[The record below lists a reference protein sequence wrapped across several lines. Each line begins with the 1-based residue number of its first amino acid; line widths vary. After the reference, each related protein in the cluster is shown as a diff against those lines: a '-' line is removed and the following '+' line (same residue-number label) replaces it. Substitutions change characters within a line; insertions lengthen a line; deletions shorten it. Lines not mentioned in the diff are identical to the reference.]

1 MGMPTWK
8 IGGEIFDLSTRGWIM
23 GVLNVTPDSFSDGG
37 RFFQAPQ
44 ALAEAR
50 KMIANGANI
59 IDVGGESTRPGA
71 EPVDVAEEKRRVIP
85 IIEELA
91 AEALL
96 SIDTSKAEV
105 AAAALDA
112 GAKIVNDVTGG
123 RRDDAMWPLLAKRG
137 AGFIIMHMQGTPL
150 TMQRAPTY
158 HDVVAE
164 VADFFRQQYACA
176 LKFGIDPMT
185 LAFDPGIGFGKTL
198 GHNLSLLKNLPRL
211 RVDNRPLVVGVSRKS
226 FLGKISGH
234 NGSIHNRLLPT
245 VAFTSLLR
253 MNGADVLRVHD
264 VEEMWRRFAL
274 RMRSGAHHD
283 RSPHPPFSRRMA
295 QRLRDRAAD
304 GGDLLRLSLLPRHA
318 RRESV
323 DRSGHRFSGP
333 DFDLNLTETRRYR
346 LDHSQF
352 LSLPRHRP
360 GRYFPAGT
368 SARFGGAGRASHF

>member
-1 MGMPTWK
+1 MGVTPWK
-8 IGGEIFDLSTRGWIM
+8 IADEIFDLSTRGWIM

-50 KMIANGANI
+50 SMIANGANI

-71 EPVDVAEEKRRVIP
+71 EPVDVTEEKRRVIP

-91 AEALL
+91 GEALI

-112 GAKIVNDVTGG
+112 GAKIVNDVTAGHG
-123 RRDDAMWPLLAKRG
+123 DDAMLPLLAKRG
-137 AGFIIMHMQGTPL
+137 AAFIIVHMKGTPP
-150 TMQRAPTY
+150 TMQRAPFY
-158 HDVVAE
+158 RDVVVE

-176 LKFGIDPMT
+176 VKFGLDPMT

-198 GHNLSLLKNLPRL
+198 EHNLSLLKNLPRL
-211 RVDNRPLVVGVSRKS
+211 RINDRPIVVGVSRKS

-245 VAFTSLLR
+245 IAFTSLLR

-264 VEEMWRRFAL
+264 VEENVEAL
-274 RMRSGAHHD
+274 RLAD
-283 RSPHPPFSRRMA
+283 A
-295 QRLRDRAAD
+295 LRNT
-304 GGDLLRLSLLPRHA
+304 P
-318 RRESV
+318 
-323 DRSGHRFSGP
+323 
-333 DFDLNLTETRRYR
+333 
-346 LDHSQF
+346 
-352 LSLPRHRP
+352 
-360 GRYFPAGT
+360 
-368 SARFGGAGRASHF
+368 

>member
-44 ALAEAR
+44 ALAQAR
-50 KMIANGANI
+50 KMIAAGANI
-59 IDVGGESTRPGA
+59 IDIGGESTRPGA
-71 EPVDVAEEKRRVIP
+71 DPVDVAEEKRRVIP
-85 IIEELA
+85 VIKELA
-91 AEALL
+91 NEALI

-123 RRDDAMWPLLAKRG
+123 RDDEAMWPLLAERG
-137 AGFIIMHMQGTPL
+137 AGFIIMHMQGTPR
-150 TMQRAPTY
+150 TMQRAPSY

-164 VADFFRQQYACA
+164 VADFFRQQYARA
-176 LKFGIDPMT
+176 LQFGVDPMT

-198 GHNLSLLKNLPRL
+198 AHNLSLLKNLPRL
-211 RVDNRPLVVGVSRKS
+211 RVHDRPLIIGVSRKS

-234 NGSIHNRLLPT
+234 NGSLPNRLLPT

-264 VEEMWRRFAL
+264 VEENVEAL
-274 RMRSGAHHD
+274 RVADALRSA
-283 RSPHPPFSRRMA
+283 P
-295 QRLRDRAAD
+295 
-304 GGDLLRLSLLPRHA
+304 
-318 RRESV
+318 
-323 DRSGHRFSGP
+323 
-333 DFDLNLTETRRYR
+333 
-346 LDHSQF
+346 
-352 LSLPRHRP
+352 
-360 GRYFPAGT
+360 
-368 SARFGGAGRASHF
+368 